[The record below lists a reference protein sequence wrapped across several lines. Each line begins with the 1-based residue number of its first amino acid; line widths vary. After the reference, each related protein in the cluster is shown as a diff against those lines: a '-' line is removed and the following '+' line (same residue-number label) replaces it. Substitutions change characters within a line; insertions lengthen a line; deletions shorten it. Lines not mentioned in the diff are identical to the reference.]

1 MVSDPFEWERKWP
14 RYDEYLIL
22 DGSLD
27 SRVQVD
33 ECPRCAAIVRT
44 ENRLKHE
51 AVCWGPEEEVR
62 EPTNPFPSTRA
73 NADRLLSDYAVMVR
87 RLLQE
92 APELGEHRLHDYG
105 TWDGDKHIARTTFY
119 GKDFLVTIE
128 RVVEGG

>member
-1 MVSDPFEWERKWP
+1 MADDFEWEREWP
-14 RYDEYLIL
+14 PDDTLLIL

-27 SRVQVD
+27 DRTN
-33 ECPRCAAIVRT
+33 ECPRCAAIVFTR
-44 ENRLKHE
+44 NRLKHE
-51 AVCWGPEEEVR
+51 AVCWGPEEVR
-62 EPTNPFPSTRA
+62 EPANPFPSTRA

-128 RVVEGG
+128 RAVEGG